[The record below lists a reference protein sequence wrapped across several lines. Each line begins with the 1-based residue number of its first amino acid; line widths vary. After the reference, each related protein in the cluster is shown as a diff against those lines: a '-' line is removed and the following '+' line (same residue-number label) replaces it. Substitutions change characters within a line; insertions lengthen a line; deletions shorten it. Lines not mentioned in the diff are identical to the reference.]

1 MGEFHT
7 KSFPGFIRLHPTD
20 FPRNMGRPIWC
31 FDRESN
37 FLIRK
42 GRPRVFCMCLRS
54 DTPEGKAGDQV
65 RSCLTYCY
73 VLKVRNFVKHHR
85 FRVGVV
91 FCALAIILALL
102 SPASAEPFEE
112 YPVDIFR
119 ELRLR
124 RYAPDFR
131 QPALKQWNMPGDTS
145 EMRVRGDRWFSGE
158 VRPRDGVREDWLVS
172 VLDYYGNEVQR
183 VRTKSGN
190 FHVYG
195 LYPTGH
201 TLVVHRNSFGSPLG
215 DYYYLGNTFDFHYAA
230 YFRSREYFVI
240 TVPPG
245 FHGEDI
251 EISGRLTCNGRPVR
265 STPLELVFIPVDL
278 NNRRTFRIV
287 GTTDDAG
294 GFCLSTT
301 VDFTQYRVL
310 LTIPGYA
317 PRWWNSRHLYE
328 KPQAFYVGGDLRRD
342 EIRLDSGAVVF
353 GSITRTGRSINRS
366 VEVRCV
372 TTDGLIVARDSLSP
386 DRVNFALEDLARG
399 TYFVVMDEGRTGKT
413 YHPNVPIAGA
423 AASVLLEP
431 GERRRIDLSSSRQTD
446 YRDDYPKALVQGY
459 VRMPGPAYFG
469 TGPVSVEYCDTAL
482 VVQTLCEDSRF
493 EIEVMANEPFLIRAG
508 QTWFPWFLD
517 KDLAH
522 TKKLSEGETLSV
534 MIDLQFGGSE
544 RRPVYLDAG
553 IGQPEMVWL
562 NVIDGPITEPPW
574 TSRFPPPRWDVG
586 TITATVHSQYETV
599 VFCYTENRELHSIG
613 LLQAPDRL
621 RWGATPILEKM
632 YDIDWP
638 IRLETTGFQK
648 GECRLSDLPVG
659 KYYVGK
665 YEFREE
671 TGPIIQ
677 WFGAYW
683 DTVYWDGI
691 TLPEVPRHAIAVTVE
706 HGKRTIVD
714 FTTPPDIGALQGV
727 LPMES
732 VRADH
737 AFITNRREKSRKAR
751 LRPTARSGDVYS
763 CRGRLLSNIE
773 PTGGWKG
780 KAAIGS
786 YLIQNDSDRRI
797 RLPLK

>member
-1 MGEFHT
+1 M
-7 KSFPGFIRLHPTD
+7 
-20 FPRNMGRPIWC
+20 
-31 FDRESN
+31 
-37 FLIRK
+37 
-42 GRPRVFCMCLRS
+42 
-54 DTPEGKAGDQV
+54 
-65 RSCLTYCY
+65 
-73 VLKVRNFVKHHR
+73 LKVREFVKHHR
-85 FRVGVV
+85 FCVGVV
-91 FCALAIILALL
+91 FRALAIILALL
-102 SPASAEPFEE
+102 LPASAESSEE

-131 QPALKQWNMPGDTS
+131 QPSLKQWNMPDDTS

-158 VRPRDGVREDWLVS
+158 VRPRDGVHEDWVVS

-183 VRTKSGN
+183 VRTKSGK

-195 LYPTGH
+195 LYPAGH
-201 TLVVHRNSFGSPLG
+201 TLAVHRNSFGSPRG
-215 DYYYLGNTFDFHYAA
+215 DYYYPGNTFDFHHAA
-230 YFRSREYFVI
+230 YVRHEDYVVI

-245 FHGEDI
+245 FYGEDI

-265 STPLELVFIPVDL
+265 STPFEMVLIPVNRDA
-278 NNRRTFRIV
+278 RRTFRI
-287 GTTDDAG
+287 AG
-294 GFCLSTT
+294 VSGNAGEFCMSTT
-301 VDFTQYRVL
+301 VDFAKYQIL
-310 LTIPGYA
+310 LQCEGYA
-317 PRWWNSRHLYE
+317 PRWWNSRT
-328 KPQAFYVGGDLRRD
+328 FYDRPHALFVGDDLRRE
-342 EIRLDSGAVVF
+342 EIRLDSGSVIY
-353 GSITRTGRSINRS
+353 GSVNRSGRSGNRS

-372 TTDGLIVARDSLSP
+372 TREGLIMARDSLTPGEDS
-386 DRVNFALEDLARG
+386 FALESLARG
-399 TYFVVMDEGRTGKT
+399 VYYVVMDEGRTGKT
-413 YHPNVPIAGA
+413 YYPNVPIAGA
-423 AASVLLEP
+423 AASILLES

-446 YRDDYPKALVQGY
+446 YRDDYPKAIVQGY

-517 KDLAH
+517 KELAH
-522 TKKLSEGETLSV
+522 TKTLSEGETLSV
-534 MIDLQFGGSE
+534 MIDLQYGGSWRE
-544 RRPVYLDAG
+544 PVYLDAG
-553 IGQPEMVWL
+553 MGRPELVRL

-586 TITATVHSQYETV
+586 TITATVQSQYETV
-599 VFCYTENRELHSIG
+599 VFCYTENRKLHSIG
-613 LLQAPDRL
+613 LLQTPDRL
-621 RWGATPILEKM
+621 RWGATPALEKV

-677 WFGAYW
+677 WFGTFG

-691 TLPEVPRHAIAVTVE
+691 TLPEVPRNALAVTVE
-706 HGKRTIVD
+706 DGKRTIVD
-714 FTTPPDIGALQGV
+714 FTTPPDYGALQGV
-727 LPMES
+727 LPTES
-732 VRADH
+732 IRSDH
-737 AFITNRREKSRKAR
+737 ACVADRPENGRNVR
-751 LRPTARSGDVYS
+751 LVPTAKSGEVYS
-763 CRGRLLSNIE
+763 CRGRFLGNVE

-780 KAAIGS
+780 KTAFVS
-786 YLIQNDSDRRI
+786 YLIQNSADPTV
-797 RLPLK
+797 RLPPK